1 MKHVCGILLFFAT
14 QFSYA
19 ATQTRVIPQEAK
31 RVISQVHIAAKQQD
45 TKTLKK
51 LMITKFIWSFGGDA
65 DATQALQA
73 WQENPSAFKQLYRI
87 TGMNC
92 IAIEQDA
99 IECPK
104 NAGMTYRAGFIKTP
118 QGWLMEYFV
127 EGD

>member
-1 MKHVCGILLFFAT
+1 MKHICWILAFFAT

-19 ATQTRVIPQEAK
+19 TTQTKSIPQEAK
-31 RVISQVHIAAKQQD
+31 RVIAQVHIAAKQQD

-51 LMITKFIWSFGGDA
+51 LMTTKFIWSFGGDA

-87 TGMNC
+87 TGMSC
-92 IAIEQDA
+92 IVIEQDA

>member
-1 MKHVCGILLFFAT
+1 MKHICWILLCFIS

-19 ATQTRVIPQEAK
+19 ATQTKAIPQDAK
-31 RVISQVHIAAKQQD
+31 RVIDHVHIAAKQQD
-45 TKTLKK
+45 TKALKK

-87 TGMNC
+87 TGMDC

-127 EGD
+127 AGD